1 MQQDSKDKRYEVV
14 ILVLRTEGKKLRK
27 INGVEDDKI
36 KSLSEIL
43 VEAQK

>member
-1 MQQDSKDKRYEVV
+1 M
-14 ILVLRTEGKKLRK
+14 KLK
-27 INGVEDDKI
+27 INGEKDNKI